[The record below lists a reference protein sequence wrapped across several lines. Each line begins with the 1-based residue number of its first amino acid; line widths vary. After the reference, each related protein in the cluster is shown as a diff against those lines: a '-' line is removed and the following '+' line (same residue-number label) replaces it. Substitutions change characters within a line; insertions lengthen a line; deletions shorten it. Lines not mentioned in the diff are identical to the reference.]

1 MCIIAVTRRGAPQLS
16 QTELAAL
23 VARNPD
29 GVGLAWAEAGRL
41 HVWRQLQATA
51 DQISSMLGHVPDTAP
66 SILHLR
72 QATCGPV
79 TLDQVQ
85 PLMVDEEQGL
95 VFAHNGTLPGL
106 GGDQVSDSQVFVR
119 DTVAPACASTRGR
132 WKTQSL
138 LAHLVEV
145 IPAGNRA
152 VMLDRKGLIEVVH
165 PEEGFFHR
173 NMWLS
178 NRKMRDSLED
188 AFVDGCQNWRFAA
201 SDATVANAA
210 RASFLTPGVPES
222 TWATELI

>member
-1 MCIIAVTRRGAPQLS
+1 MCIIAVTRRGAPQLT
-16 QTELAAL
+16 QKELAAL

-29 GVGLAWAEAGRL
+29 GVGLAWAEGGRL
-41 HVWRQLQATA
+41 HVWRKLQASA
-51 DQISSMLGHVPDTAP
+51 EQIFSRLAQVPDTAP

-85 PLMVDEEQGL
+85 PLMVDEDQGL

-106 GGDQVSDSQVFVR
+106 GDDQVSDSQVFVR
-119 DTVAPACASTRGR
+119 DTVSPACASARGR

-152 VMLDRKGLIEVVH
+152 VMLDRKGLIKVVH
-165 PEEGFFHR
+165 VKEGFFHR

-178 NRKMRDSLED
+178 NPKMRDSLED
-188 AFVDGCQNWRFAA
+188 LSAG
-201 SDATVANAA
+201 
-210 RASFLTPGVPES
+210 GH
-222 TWATELI
+222 

>member
-1 MCIIAVTRRGAPQLS
+1 MCIIAVTRRGPPQL
-16 QTELAAL
+16 TEKELAAL

-29 GVGLAWAEAGRL
+29 GVGLAWAEEGRL
-41 HVWRQLQATA
+41 HLWRQLQASA
-51 DQISSMLGHVPDTAP
+51 QQISSMLLRVPDAAP
-66 SILHLR
+66 SMLHLR

-85 PLMVDEEQGL
+85 PLMVDEDQGL

-106 GGDQVSDSQVFVR
+106 GGEQVSDSQMFVR
-119 DTVAPACASTRGR
+119 DTVSPACASARGR
-132 WKTQSL
+132 WKTQTL

-145 IPAGNRA
+145 FPAGNRA

-165 PEEGFFHR
+165 AEEGFFHR

-188 AFVDGCQNWRFAA
+188 SSADGR
-201 SDATVANAA
+201 
-210 RASFLTPGVPES
+210 
-222 TWATELI
+222 